1 MMRVAHRDN
10 LAVAGL
16 MLPLPVLITFAYL
29 VPFLGL
35 AAWSLRGQGGG
46 LSLEAYGELFG
57 DAAFAAVLG
66 RTLSVAALTTAISV
80 AAGALLAYVWAFAMP
95 RTRLLVEIAILVPF
109 WISVL
114 VRAFAWL
121 VLLGRDGPVNNTIVA
136 LGLSDEPLALIR
148 NEFAVVIGMVHY
160 MIPYAV
166 FPILAAMKAVDP
178 RLLLAAQSLGA
189 GRGRMFWSVLMPL
202 AFPGII
208 AAAIIVFVFSLGF
221 FVTPAILGGGRVTL
235 VAEFIYVQIFQL
247 ADWSK
252 GTAATVLLMLAVA
265 VLFGGVALGQRLAGK
280 R

>member
-1 MMRVAHRDN
+1 MMRVRHREN
-10 LAVAGL
+10 LALAGL
-16 MLPLPVLITFAYL
+16 VLPLPALVVFAYV

-35 AAWSLRGQGGG
+35 AAWSLQGRGGP
-46 LSLEAYGELFG
+46 SLEAYGELLG
-57 DAAFAAVLG
+57 DATFATVLG
-66 RTLSVAALTTAISV
+66 RTIRVAALTTAISV
-80 AAGALLAYVWAFAMP
+80 AVGGLLAYVWAFAAP
-95 RTRLLVEIAILVPF
+95 RARLLVEIAILVPF

-121 VLLGRDGPVNNTIVA
+121 VLFGKDGPVNDAIVA
-136 LGLSDEPLALIR
+136 LGLSGEPLALVR

-166 FPILAAMKAVDP
+166 FPILAAMKAVDL
-178 RLLLAAQSLGA
+178 RLLLAAESLGA
-189 GRGRMFWSVLMPL
+189 GRGRRFWSVLMPL

-235 VAEFIYVQIFQL
+235 VAEFIYIQIFQL

-252 GTAATVLLMLAVA
+252 GTAATILLMFAVA
-265 VLFGGVALGQRLAGK
+265 VLFGGFALGQRVVGK